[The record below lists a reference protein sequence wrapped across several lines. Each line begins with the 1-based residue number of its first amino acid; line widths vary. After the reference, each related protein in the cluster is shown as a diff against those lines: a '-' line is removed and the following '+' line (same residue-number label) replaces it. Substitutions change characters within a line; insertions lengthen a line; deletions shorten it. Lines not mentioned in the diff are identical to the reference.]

1 MPSRLEEAFRT
12 AVIGGW
18 RRLPYL
24 KFGQGNLT
32 FIREKLGRSQAILK
46 TDVCGNHA
54 NLESIL

>member
-1 MPSRLEEAFRT
+1 MPSRLEEAFWT

-54 NLESIL
+54 NL